1 MYIIEDWN
9 DINNAVYDGS
19 YVDKYRIGDRKDLCG
34 EDMVV
39 TSVGRN
45 DVDGDSPYLEFK
57 SVKSDLTLSMF

>member
-1 MYIIEDWN
+1 MRIIEDWN

-19 YVDKYRIGDRKDLCG
+19 YVNKYRIGDKKDLCG

-45 DVDGDSPYLEFK
+45 DIDSPYLEFK
-57 SVKSDLTLSMF
+57 SAKSDLTLSMF